1 MALLMAK
8 QNLRMQVWASRLLR
22 STPERRAHVMTVT
35 APTVSARLCGIA
47 ACRGRGFG
55 PEMDAGLR
63 MLTRAGPRRHFTRYF
78 IDRRLKRLESAANE
92 VPGDA
97 AMQHKFMRELNQY
110 YPEAVIRRF
119 EMGRFASSEEVVKEY
134 LKAIARTGRLDHVS
148 LRETLLK
155 LQGTDAGKK
164 ATASA
169 AAAAAD
175 GLGAPSMTHA
185 TVATA
190 SEALRSAAGFSSKD
204 PLHVTMV
211 EVGWKTQL
219 WRTIR
224 FLAVS
229 FILVSAVGALM
240 DDRGMSSRFGTN
252 HTIHTAESSDKRF
265 SDVLGCDE
273 AKADLQEIVMY
284 LKDPKKFTRLGGKL
298 PSGMLLMGP
307 PGTGK
312 TLLARAIAGEAGVP
326 FFYAAGSEFEEM
338 YVGVGAR
345 RVRDL
350 FEAAKK
356 RSPCII
362 FIDEIDA
369 IGGSRHLKDQQA
381 MKMTLNQLLVEMDGF
396 EQNSGIIVIGATN
409 FPGVLDDALTRPG
422 RFDRHVNVPLPD
434 IKGRQQILDLYM
446 KKIPMAKDTNLE
458 VLARGTP
465 GMSGADLNNLVNQ
478 AALRASIS
486 GAKAVDHAA
495 LEYAKDKILMGAER
509 RSAVIS
515 PETAR
520 MTAYHEGGHAL
531 VALKTSG
538 ADPVHKATIMPRGQA
553 LGMVMQLPDGD
564 QTSLSRKQMLARMDV
579 CMGGRVAEEI
589 IFGEDE
595 VTSGASS
602 DIQQATSLARSMVT
616 KWGMSEEV
624 GVVYHG
630 KDDQCPE
637 TRAMIDREVHKLLT
651 ASYSRA
657 KAILEMHRKDLDT
670 IAKGLIE
677 NETLT
682 GSELRDLLAGK
693 KVPEKSSIA
702 A

>member
-1 MALLMAK
+1 
-8 QNLRMQVWASRLLR
+8 
-22 STPERRAHVMTVT
+22 
-35 APTVSARLCGIA
+35 
-47 ACRGRGFG
+47 
-55 PEMDAGLR
+55 
-63 MLTRAGPRRHFTRYF
+63 
-78 IDRRLKRLESAANE
+78 
-92 VPGDA
+92 
-97 AMQHKFMRELNQY
+97 
-110 YPEAVIRRF
+110 
-119 EMGRFASSEEVVKEY
+119 
-134 LKAIARTGRLDHVS
+134 
-148 LRETLLK
+148 
-155 LQGTDAGKK
+155 
-164 ATASA
+164 
-169 AAAAAD
+169 
-175 GLGAPSMTHA
+175 
-185 TVATA
+185 
-190 SEALRSAAGFSSKD
+190 
-204 PLHVTMV
+204 
-211 EVGWKTQL
+211 
-219 WRTIR
+219 
-224 FLAVS
+224 
-229 FILVSAVGALM
+229 
-240 DDRGMSSRFGTN
+240 
-252 HTIHTAESSDKRF
+252 
-265 SDVLGCDE
+265 
-273 AKADLQEIVMY
+273 
-284 LKDPKKFTRLGGKL
+284 
-298 PSGMLLMGP
+298 
-307 PGTGK
+307 
-312 TLLARAIAGEAGVP
+312 
-326 FFYAAGSEFEEM
+326 
-338 YVGVGAR
+338 
-345 RVRDL
+345 
-350 FEAAKK
+350 
-356 RSPCII
+356 
-362 FIDEIDA
+362 
-369 IGGSRHLKDQQA
+369 
-381 MKMTLNQLLVEMDGF
+381 
-396 EQNSGIIVIGATN
+396 
-409 FPGVLDDALTRPG
+409 
-422 RFDRHVNVPLPD
+422 
-434 IKGRQQILDLYM
+434 M

-637 TRAMIDREVHKLLT
+637 TRAMIDREVQKLLT

-657 KAILEMHRKDLDT
+657 KAILETHRKDLDT

>member
-1 MALLMAK
+1 
-8 QNLRMQVWASRLLR
+8 
-22 STPERRAHVMTVT
+22 
-35 APTVSARLCGIA
+35 
-47 ACRGRGFG
+47 
-55 PEMDAGLR
+55 
-63 MLTRAGPRRHFTRYF
+63 
-78 IDRRLKRLESAANE
+78 
-92 VPGDA
+92 
-97 AMQHKFMRELNQY
+97 MQHKFMRELNQY

-175 GLGAPSMTHA
+175 GLGAPSMAHA

-240 DDRGMSSRFGTN
+240 DDRGMSSRFGMN

-326 FFYAAGSEFEEM
+326 FFYASGSEFEEM

-434 IKGRQQILDLYM
+434 IKGRQQILGACFCLFRTDAL
-446 KKIPMAKDTNLE
+446 P
-458 VLARGTP
+458 RG
-465 GMSGADLNNLVNQ
+465 
-478 AALRASIS
+478 
-486 GAKAVDHAA
+486 
-495 LEYAKDKILMGAER
+495 
-509 RSAVIS
+509 
-515 PETAR
+515 
-520 MTAYHEGGHAL
+520 GGHC
-531 VALKTSG
+531 
-538 ADPVHKATIMPRGQA
+538 M
-553 LGMVMQLPDGD
+553 
-564 QTSLSRKQMLARMDV
+564 LS
-579 CMGGRVAEEI
+579 
-589 IFGEDE
+589 
-595 VTSGASS
+595 
-602 DIQQATSLARSMVT
+602 
-616 KWGMSEEV
+616 
-624 GVVYHG
+624 
-630 KDDQCPE
+630 
-637 TRAMIDREVHKLLT
+637 
-651 ASYSRA
+651 
-657 KAILEMHRKDLDT
+657 
-670 IAKGLIE
+670 
-677 NETLT
+677 
-682 GSELRDLLAGK
+682 
-693 KVPEKSSIA
+693 
-702 A
+702 